1 MVIIGLT
8 GGMGSGKSFVSAML
22 SLRGIPVYD
31 SDSNA
36 KRIMST
42 DADVI
47 SKLTSIVGSDL
58 YSGGCLDKAVM
69 AKYIFGSKTH
79 SGEISSVVH
88 PKVRQDFKDWV
99 SNVKGAGICAIESAI
114 LFESGFDSE
123 VDVTVAVYAPEE
135 LRIKRCMMRDGTD
148 RDRVLARIRSQ
159 ADQET
164 ICSMCSFVIINDGSV
179 NLSGQLDKL
188 IDRCNDIEKNKSR
201 KC

>member
-88 PKVRQDFKDWV
+88 PKVRQDFKDGLGWLALDSV
-99 SNVKGAGICAIESAI
+99 YQDASFLAGLRGYCAG
-114 LFESGFDSE
+114 LKD
-123 VDVTVAVYAPEE
+123 TH
-135 LRIKRCMMRDGTD
+135 
-148 RDRVLARIRSQ
+148 
-159 ADQET
+159 
-164 ICSMCSFVIINDGSV
+164 
-179 NLSGQLDKL
+179 
-188 IDRCNDIEKNKSR
+188 
-201 KC
+201 